1 MTRSERDNP
10 DQSSRPAET
19 VRRLH
24 DANRERIEESKAL
37 GTAGQKTGP
46 LAEDPMMNLPDRPR
60 RKRCKYCR
68 YRFGYRMHT
77 NRCPECGRYRDDYP
91 HPNHG
96 LQAMVFAMAVVGVA
110 CVVVAGVLV
119 VRGM

>member
-1 MTRSERDNP
+1 MTQPEQDKIDSPNG
-10 DQSSRPAET
+10 PAQT

-24 DANRERIEESKAL
+24 EAKRQRDEHAQERQ
-37 GTAGQKTGP
+37 TASRPTGP
-46 LAEDPMMNLPDRPR
+46 LGEDPMMNLPDRPR
-60 RKRCKYCR
+60 RKRCKHCR
-68 YRFGYRMHT
+68 YRFDYRMYT

-96 LQAMVFAMAVVGVA
+96 LQAMLFALGVVGVA
-110 CVVVAGVLV
+110 CVVMVGVLV